1 MTDRHYIKARDVL
14 VEALMQLETPEECA
28 AFLDDICTIREL
40 SDLAQRWEV
49 AEMLSEGKNY
59 QEISAAT
66 GASTATISRVNK
78 CLHYGSGGYRAVLN
92 KKNLQGDPHERS

>member
-1 MTDRHYIKARDVL
+1 MTDRHYIKARDIL
-14 VEALMQLETPEECA
+14 VDVIMKLETPEECA
-28 AFLDDICTIREL
+28 AFLDDLCTIREL

-49 AEMLSEGKNY
+49 AEMLNEGKNY

-78 CLHYGSGGYRAVLN
+78 CLHYGSGGYRTILHKSN
-92 KKNLQGDPHERS
+92 QGETT

>member
-1 MTDRHYIKARDVL
+1 MTDRHYVKARDIL
-14 VEALMQLETPEECA
+14 VEALLKLETPEECA

-49 AEMLSEGKNY
+49 AEMLHEGKNY
-59 QEISAAT
+59 QEISAVT

-78 CLHYGSGGYRAVLN
+78 CLNYGSGGYRAVLDKNIN
-92 KKNLQGDPHERS
+92 KEKPDERP

>member
-1 MTDRHYIKARDVL
+1 MTDRHYIKARDIL
-14 VEALMQLETPEECA
+14 VDALMKLETPEECA
-28 AFLDDICTIREL
+28 AFLDDIRTIREL

-49 AEMLSEGKNY
+49 AEMLNEGKNY

-78 CLHYGSGGYRAVLN
+78 CLNYGSGGYRTLLN
-92 KKNLQGDPHERS
+92 KSNQGETS

>member
-14 VEALMQLETPEECA
+14 VEVLMQLETPEECA

-49 AEMLSEGKNY
+49 AEMLNAGKNY
-59 QEISAAT
+59 QEISAVT

-78 CLHYGSGGYRAVLN
+78 CLHYGSGGYRALLN
-92 KKNLQGDPHERS
+92 KTNQGETP